1 MLRWGIIS
9 TGTIAK
15 KFATTLG
22 GMKNE
27 AIFAGVASRDIAKAQ
42 AFAAEYGA
50 AAAFGSY
57 EEMAASPDIDAIYI
71 ATPNSLH
78 YEHTMLCL
86 DNGKHVLCEKPFTTC
101 ETDALKLYSA
111 AHERN
116 LMLMDG
122 LWTMHQPMYAKIRE
136 LIEEGAIGEVRHV
149 RAEYGFTAAGA
160 RKDFKMDPNMGGG
173 SLLDVG
179 VYNIGFAAMVLG
191 TEPVAIN
198 AHLNICEYGTDDL
211 ANVMLVYPSG
221 ATAMLTSSIGVK
233 MPTEGVI
240 FGTKGLIY
248 LPNYQQATKMS
259 LRPLEGVATE
269 FDMPYPV
276 SGFEYQIREFGR
288 CVEAK
293 LIESERMTAKF
304 SAGVIKIMDEVRKVG
319 GMRFSFE

>member
-27 AIFAGVASRDIAKAQ
+27 AVFAGVASRDIAKAQ

-71 ATPNSLH
+71 ATPNRLH
-78 YEHTMLCL
+78 FEHTMLCL
-86 DNGKHVLCEKPFTTC
+86 NGGKHVLCEKPFTTC
-101 ETDALKLYSA
+101 EADAHKLYKA
-111 AHERN
+111 ARDKN
-116 LMLMDG
+116 LMCMDG

-136 LIEEGAIGEVRHV
+136 LIAQGAIGEVRHI

-160 RKDFKMDPNMGGG
+160 RKDFKMDPSMGGG

-191 TEPVAIN
+191 TEPVTIQ

-211 ANVMLVYPSG
+211 ANVTLVYPSG
-221 ATAMLTSSIGVK
+221 ATANLTSSIGVK
-233 MPTEGVI
+233 MPTEGAI
-240 FGTKGLIY
+240 FGTEGLIY

-259 LRPLEGVATE
+259 LRPLEGEPTDY
-269 FDMPYPV
+269 DMPYPV
-276 SGFEYQIREFGR
+276 SGFEYQIREFGK
-288 CVEAK
+288 CVEAG
-293 LIESERMTAKF
+293 LLESERLTAEF
-304 SAGVIKIMDEVRKVG
+304 SAGVIRIMDEARKIG
-319 GMRFSFE
+319 GMKFSFE